1 MAKKVLKAA
10 LVGVGVAGQVSHI
23 PAWKKLESVEL
34 VTLVDRDQEK
44 AQRVAQRFG
53 IPNATTQIDDV
64 LEDPEIDMVDICTP
78 NFLHA
83 PLAIAA
89 LESGKHVLVERPI
102 ARNAAETEKMVKAA
116 DKADKMLVCA
126 LAHRFREDTKILKKF
141 VDRGELGEVFYTKTG
156 WLRQRTDWRTE
167 EWRQQKQVAGG
178 GVLMDLGVQ
187 MLDLTL
193 YILGSPKVE
202 SVSASAHKAGKAEV
216 EDSLIALLRLENGCV
231 VSLEVTW
238 GLLMEKDFAYVNLFG
253 QTGAAL
259 WNPLR
264 IHKGMHGSL
273 VNVTPAVDSPRNV
286 YKQAIEAQ
294 VAQFADGVRKGGTA
308 GATGAEMLAV
318 MRLVDAIY
326 RSAEQG
332 KEVRLAP

>member
-1 MAKKVLKAA
+1 
-10 LVGVGVAGQVSHI
+10 
-23 PAWKKLESVEL
+23 
-34 VTLVDRDQEK
+34 
-44 AQRVAQRFG
+44 
-53 IPNATTQIDDV
+53 
-64 LEDPEIDMVDICTP
+64 
-78 NFLHA
+78 
-83 PLAIAA
+83 
-89 LESGKHVLVERPI
+89 
-102 ARNAAETEKMVKAA
+102 
-116 DKADKMLVCA
+116 
-126 LAHRFREDTKILKKF
+126 
-141 VDRGELGEVFYTKTG
+141 
-156 WLRQRTDWRTE
+156 
-167 EWRQQKQVAGG
+167 
-178 GVLMDLGVQ
+178 MDLGVQ

-193 YILGSPKVE
+193 YILGGPKVE
-202 SVSASAHKAGKAEV
+202 SVSASAHRAGKAEV

-231 VSLEVTW
+231 VNLEVTW

-253 QTGAAL
+253 QSGAAL

-294 VAQFADGVRKGGTA
+294 IAQFADGVRKGGNA
-308 GATGAEMLAV
+308 GASGAEMLAV

>member
-1 MAKKVLKAA
+1 VAKKVLKAA

-23 PAWKKLESVEL
+23 PAWKKLEGVEL

-53 IPNATTQIDDV
+53 VPNATTAIDEV
-64 LEDPEIDMVDICTP
+64 LEDPEIDLVDICTP
-78 NFLHA
+78 NYLHA

-116 DKADKMLVCA
+116 DKADRLLVCA

-167 EWRQQKQVAGG
+167 EWRQQKQVSGG

-202 SVSASAHKAGKAEV
+202 SVSASAHRAGKAEV

-253 QTGAAL
+253 QSGAAL

-294 VAQFADGVRKGGTA
+294 IAQFADGVRKGGNA
-308 GATGAEMLAV
+308 GASGAEMLAV

>member
-10 LVGVGVAGQVSHI
+10 LVGAGVAGQVSHI
-23 PAWKKLESVEL
+23 PAWKKLEGVEL
-34 VTLVDRDQEK
+34 VALCDRDHEK

-53 IPNATTQIDDV
+53 VPLATSNFEDI
-64 LEDPEIDMVDICTP
+64 LADPEIDLVDVCTP
-78 NFLHA
+78 NYLHA
-83 PLAIAA
+83 PLTIAA

-116 DKADKMLVCA
+116 DKADRLLVCA

-141 VDRGELGEVFYTKTG
+141 VDRGELGDVFYTKTG

-187 MLDLTL
+187 MLDLAL
-193 YILGSPKVE
+193 YILGNPKVE
-202 SVSASAHKAGKAEV
+202 SVTASAHKAGKAEV
-216 EDSLIALLRLENGCV
+216 EDSLVALLRLATGGV
-231 VSLEVTW
+231 VNLEVTW

-273 VNVTPAVDSPRNV
+273 VNVTPSVDSPRNV

-294 VAQFADGVRKGGTA
+294 IAHFADCVRKGTA
-308 GATGAEMLAV
+308 PGATGAEMLDV

-332 KEVRLAP
+332 KEVRLAT